1 MQDLAQVDF
10 FVEEV
15 GVGVISYILGKSFLM
30 NTRKGA
36 TFCIMVHHLLKS
48 RNR

>member
-1 MQDLAQVDF
+1 MHPLEHNYSCCHIIHILMQDLAQVDF

-30 NTRKGA
+30 NTRK
-36 TFCIMVHHLLKS
+36 
-48 RNR
+48 